1 MAISQENI
9 QQLLI
14 REKTAKNICSELNN
28 FVELKPTLI
37 TIIESIKELTG
48 CEAVSIRLH
57 DDGDYPYYV
66 YDGFPESFIM
76 QENSLCSKDEKGE
89 RILSPD
95 GNGYLLECMCGNI
108 IRGRFDPSL
117 PFFTTKGSFWSNN
130 TTELLDSTTED
141 DRQSRTRNVCN
152 ASGYESVALIP
163 IKAHDERIGLIQI
176 NDRRPGMFT
185 EELIEYCEM
194 IGEQIG
200 ISIQNSLIY
209 DKLQQSHEEIELLY
223 REINHRVKN
232 NLSTIMSFLSLQ
244 IQNIKD
250 DRAKEALMESRNR
263 VRTITRLHESIYRA
277 KDIRGLNMKGYLLSI
292 AGELI
297 DLFQLD
303 SKNITLTHQLDD
315 FTLDID
321 RAIALGILVNEIITN
336 SLKHA
341 FTERYEG
348 EINIT
353 SRIEDN
359 LFTLHIRD
367 NGSGMPNIDLE
378 STESL
383 GLQIVKSIS
392 KQLEGN
398 ITAINDSGT
407 KFTITFPLKEEAVN

>member
-1 MAISQENI
+1 MTISQGNI

-14 REKTAKNICSELNN
+14 REKIAKNICSELNN
-28 FVELKPTLI
+28 FVELKPTLV

-66 YDGFPESFIM
+66 YDGFPESFIK
-76 QENSLCSKDEKGE
+76 QENSLCAMDQNGE
-89 RILSPD
+89 RMLSPD

-117 PFFTTKGSFWSNN
+117 PFFTTKGSFWSNS
-130 TTELLDSTTED
+130 TTELLALTTED
-141 DRQSRTRNVCN
+141 DRQSRTRNTCN

-163 IKAHDERIGLIQI
+163 VKARDERIGLIQI

-209 DKLQQSHEEIELLY
+209 QKLQQSHEEIELLY

-250 DRAKEALMESRNR
+250 ERAREALMESRNR
-263 VRTITRLHESIYRA
+263 VRTITRLHESIYQA
-277 KDIRGLNMKGYLLSI
+277 KDIRGLNMKGYLLSL

-297 DLFQLD
+297 DLFKLD

-321 RAIALGILVNEIITN
+321 RAIVLGILTNEIITN

-341 FTERYEG
+341 FADRDDG

-359 LFTLHIRD
+359 TVTLNIGD
-367 NGSGMPNIDLE
+367 NGSGIPDIDME
-378 STESL
+378 STQSL
-383 GLQIVKSIS
+383 GLQIINAIS

-407 KFTITFPLKEEAVN
+407 KFTVTFPLRGEAAN

>member
-1 MAISQENI
+1 MTISQENI
-9 QQLLI
+9 QQLLV
-14 REKTAKNICSELNN
+14 REQTAKNICSELNN
-28 FVELKPTLI
+28 FVDLKPTLI

-66 YDGFPESFIM
+66 YDGFPESFIK
-76 QENSLCSKDEKGE
+76 QENSLCSRDEKGE

-95 GNGYLLECMCGNI
+95 GNGYLLECMCGNV

-117 PFFTTKGSFWSNN
+117 PFFTQKGSFWSNN
-130 TTELLDSTTED
+130 TTELLASTTED

-152 ASGYESVALIP
+152 SSGYESVALIP
-163 IKAHDERIGLIQI
+163 IKAREERIGLIQI

-185 EELIEYCEM
+185 EEIIEYCEM

-209 DKLQQSHEEIELLY
+209 EKLQQSHEEIELLY

-250 DRAKEALMESRNR
+250 ERAKEALMESRNR
-263 VRTITRLHESIYRA
+263 VRTITQLHESIYQA

-297 DLFQLD
+297 DLFKLD
-303 SKNITLTHQLDD
+303 SKIITLTHQLDD

-321 RAIALGILVNEIITN
+321 RAIALGILANEIITN

-341 FTERYEG
+341 FTDRDEG

-359 LFTLHIRD
+359 LLILNIRD
-367 NGSGMPNIDLE
+367 NGRGMPNIDLE

-383 GLQIVKSIS
+383 GLQIINSIS

-407 KFTITFPLKEEAVN
+407 KFTVTFPLKENAQN